1 MNIKITPRKET
12 DRGGYYC
19 MPLKS
24 NIPNGHPDWKLMIC
38 PRCGAECWEMPLAAI
53 VKEQGAI
60 GLCTLC
66 VLKVSMQQQ

>member
-1 MNIKITPRKET
+1 
-12 DRGGYYC
+12 

-24 NIPNGHPDWKLMIC
+24 NIPNGHTDWKLMTC

-53 VKEQGAI
+53 AKEQGAI

-66 VLKVSMQQQ
+66 VLKVSMQQ